1 MTKETKELR
10 RTYWALLT
18 AFALLVAMGM
28 ANVFS
33 ATFVSDG
40 VHGRFFN
47 HLMRQAFFSP
57 SGWGRRF
64 SCIKKITAYGGTIR
78 SGLSSEPS
86 SSC

>member
-40 VHGRFFN
+40 VHGRF
-47 HLMRQAFFSP
+47 S
-57 SGWGRRF
+57 
-64 SCIKKITAYGGTIR
+64 IT
-78 SGLSSEPS
+78 
-86 SSC
+86 